1 MLKKTLFLMLF
12 AFLQLSAYA
21 QQTYHLNTQQ
31 SKILWD
37 ARRTMGGHFGYILL
51 SSGSLNYSANGEPV
65 DGTFTLDMNSMH
77 STDHA
82 SAADNQKVD
91 NKLKTTEFFNM
102 AKYPTAI
109 MAITQISRVGQSAL
123 YNISGNL
130 TLKGITNP
138 VIFEATIVKKGKV
151 INVSAKT
158 TVNRVKW
165 HINVQEKQQTWNPL
179 TAFQNTMI
187 ADEIGVSLTLVL
199 NE

>member
-1 MLKKTLFLMLF
+1 MLKKSLFIALL

-37 ARRTMGGHFGYILL
+37 ARKTMDGHYGYILF
-51 SSGSLNYSANGEPV
+51 SAGSLNYSPTGEPV
-65 DGTFTLDMNSMH
+65 GGSFSLDMNSMH

-91 NKLKTTEFFNM
+91 NQLKTPKFFNM
-102 AKYPTAI
+102 DKYPTAT
-109 MAITQISRVGQSAL
+109 MNITQINRIGQSTL
-123 YNISGNL
+123 YKVSGDL
-130 TLKGITNP
+130 TIKGITNP
-138 VIFEATIVKKGKV
+138 VIFQATIVKKGKV

-158 TVNRVKW
+158 SVNRVKW
-165 HINVQEKQQTWNPL
+165 HIGVQEKEQTWNPL

-187 ADEIGVSLTLVL
+187 ADEIGISLTLIF

>member
-1 MLKKTLFLMLF
+1 MLLALI
-12 AFLQLSAYA
+12 QLGAYA

-37 ARRTMGGHFGYILL
+37 ARKTMGGHYGYILL
-51 SSGSLNYSANGEPV
+51 SSGSLNYLANGEPG

-91 NKLKTTEFFNM
+91 NELKTAKFFNM
-102 AKYPTAI
+102 AKYPTATI
-109 MAITQISRVGQSAL
+109 NITQISRIGQSAL
-123 YNISGNL
+123 YKITGDL
-130 TLKGITNP
+130 TIKGITNP
-138 VIFEATIVKKGKV
+138 VVFEATIVKKGKL

-165 HINVQEKQQTWNPL
+165 HINVQESAQPWSPL
-179 TAFQNTMI
+179 TAFQNTML
-187 ADEIGVSLTLVL
+187 ADEIGISLNLVL